1 MGPTKREISCASLNL
16 LYTNLKINL
25 VTILTCD
32 RLTSPV
38 FTSLDWTV
46 ILCGLNVEGRLLERL
61 LSKKSRKK
69 SQREEIST
77 YFFYF
82 LCCTLT
88 FLDC

>member
-1 MGPTKREISCASLNL
+1 MKKLIPHFSQNSAPKISGSLDATHSLNL

-69 SQREEIST
+69 SHV
-77 YFFYF
+77 F
-82 LCCTLT
+82 CHA
-88 FLDC
+88 